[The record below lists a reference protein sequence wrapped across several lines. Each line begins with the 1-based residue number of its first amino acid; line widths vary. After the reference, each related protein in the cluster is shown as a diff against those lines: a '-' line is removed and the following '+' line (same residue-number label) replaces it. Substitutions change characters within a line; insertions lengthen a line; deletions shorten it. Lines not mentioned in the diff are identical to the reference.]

1 MRGLTPVAHSSP
13 DAGNS
18 SSPYPSQ
25 PNEVNF
31 WLPLTVAYESNSLLV
46 ESRRGAEDFAPIQCG
61 YGTMFRFHG
70 NGYASTTQTD
80 GVPRW
85 RAAVFR

>member
-1 MRGLTPVAHSSP
+1 MRAHLCALATWSLTPVAHP
-13 DAGNS
+13 V
-18 SSPYPSQ
+18 PTQ

-31 WLPLTVAYESNSLLV
+31 WLPPTRAYESNSLLV
-46 ESRRGAEDFAPIQCG
+46 ESRRGAKDFAPIECG

-70 NGYASTTQTD
+70 NGCASTAPD
-80 GVPRW
+80 GGARG